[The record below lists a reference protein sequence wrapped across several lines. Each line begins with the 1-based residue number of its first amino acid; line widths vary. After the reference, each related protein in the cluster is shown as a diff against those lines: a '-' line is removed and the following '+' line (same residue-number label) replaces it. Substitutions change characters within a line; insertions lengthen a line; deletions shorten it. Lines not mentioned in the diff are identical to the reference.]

1 MLVASK
7 VRYEANLSAASH
19 LGERP
24 ESALKRHPAKEYLG
38 RNEDVAIVNF

>member
-1 MLVASK
+1 MAHREDMLVASK

-24 ESALKRHPAKEYLG
+24 ESAQSRRPDASW
-38 RNEDVAIVNF
+38 